1 MADYLTA
8 MGYAIWP
15 FSASLFFLIVGF
27 RAFWRSF
34 VIARTPVARAA
45 HVAAGPVAMS
55 GQAHATA
62 PFTAPFSA
70 VECVFA
76 QLKVLHFTGGKAKRW
91 TVKGTLNLPEGA
103 TFLLRDESGSV
114 TVFPSGCELSGTP
127 HEYVGNVDQISPEA
141 EGIVR
146 RFGFEWTDPDIK
158 VTENVIFEGD
168 PVYVLAAGT
177 GPLRI
182 GAPARGRPFLISTDR
197 PLVLQHP
204 LRRSVHLQLGAAVL
218 FLLVAAACFVPSVL
232 EGLHERNVAAAQA
245 AAAYAVVNVR
255 DATGATALMRAA
267 RKGDVAT
274 VRKLA
279 AAGADLNVTDRN
291 GRTAL
296 HDAALARSAQTAQV
310 LLDGKALV
318 NIGDNVGD
326 TPLHIAA
333 NENALAVVRVLVA
346 GGESPNAY
354 NNAHQTPL
362 DIARAKHLRL
372 VVLALADAPFPEDN
386 NLDVPP
392 H

>member
-8 MGYAIWP
+8 MSYAIWP
-15 FSASLFFLIVGF
+15 LCASLFFLIVGF
-27 RAFWRSF
+27 RAFWRAF
-34 VIARTPVARAA
+34 VVARTPVARAA
-45 HVAAGPVAMS
+45 HVAAGPVALS
-55 GQAHATA
+55 GQAHATT

-76 QLKVLHFTGGKAKRW
+76 QTKVLHFTGGKAKHW
-91 TVKGTLNLPEGA
+91 AVKGTLNLPEGA
-103 TFLLRDESGSV
+103 TFLLRDETGSV
-114 TVFPSGCELSGTP
+114 TVYPSGCDLSGTP
-127 HEYVGNVDQISPEA
+127 HEYVGNVDEVSPEA

-146 RFGFEWTDPDIK
+146 RFGFEWSDPDVK

-177 GPLRI
+177 GPLRV
-182 GAPARGRPFLISTDR
+182 GAPSRGRPFLISTDR

-204 LRRSVHLQLGAAVL
+204 FRRSVQLQLGAAVL

-232 EGLHERNVAAAQA
+232 EGMHQRSIAAANA
-245 AAAYAVVNVR
+245 AAAYAVLNVR
-255 DATGATALMRAA
+255 DATGATPLMRAA
-267 RKGDVAT
+267 RKGDLAS
-274 VRKLA
+274 VRRLI
-279 AAGADLNVTDRN
+279 AAGADLNMTDRN

-296 HDAALARSAQTAQV
+296 HDAALARSPQIAQA

-354 NNAHQTPL
+354 NNAHLTPL

-372 VVLALADAPFPEDN
+372 VVLALAEAPFPADN
-386 NLDVPP
+386 NLDEPP

>member
-1 MADYLTA
+1 MADYLKA
-8 MGYAIWP
+8 MSYAIWP
-15 FSASLFFLIVGF
+15 FCASLFFLIVGF
-27 RAFWRSF
+27 RAFWRAF
-34 VIARTPVARAA
+34 VVARTPVSRAS
-45 HVAAGPVAMS
+45 HVAAGPVAIS
-55 GQAHATA
+55 GQAHATMH
-62 PFTAPFSA
+62 FTAPFSA

-76 QLKVLHFTGGKAKRW
+76 QTRVLHFTGGKAKRW

-103 TFLLRDESGSV
+103 TFLLRDETGSV

-127 HEYVGNVDQISPEA
+127 HEYLGNVDQVSPEA

-182 GAPARGRPFLISTDR
+182 GAPSRGRPFLISTDR
-197 PLVLQHP
+197 PLVLKHP
-204 LRRSVHLQLGAAVL
+204 FRRSVQLQLGAAL
-218 FLLVAAACFVPSVL
+218 LCLLVAAACFVPGVL
-232 EGLHERNVAAAQA
+232 EGLHERRLASAKA
-245 AAAYAVVNVR
+245 AAAYAVLNVR
-255 DATGATALMRAA
+255 DGSGATALMRAA

-274 VRKLA
+274 VHRLVA
-279 AAGADLNVTDRN
+279 DGADLNVTDRN

-296 HDAALARSAQTAQV
+296 HDAALARSAQTAQA

-318 NIGDNVGD
+318 NIGDNNGD
-326 TPLHIAA
+326 TPLHIAV

-346 GGESPNAY
+346 GGESPTAY
-354 NNAHQTPL
+354 NNAHLTPL
-362 DIARAKHLRL
+362 DIARAKQLRN
-372 VVLALADAPFPEDN
+372 VVLALADAPEPPDDGFN
-386 NLDVPP
+386 GPP